1 MNPGGIDGQ
10 EATSLERRLAQL
22 EARAE
27 IAELMQLY
35 AAAAD
40 RKYTAGRTKQS
51 PAVVRAAARM
61 QASCFTQDAEWHG
74 GRFGGTLHGR
84 MAIEDFFAESPWLF
98 TAHHYGSPSFSF
110 HDAGHEA
117 GAHLDGADV
126 RWRLLEVGIREGD
139 GQVILLTGSVRQ
151 TCRRTGEGWRIARM
165 EFDALHAIRLAAE
178 PDRLRCIIP
187 LGEPM

>member
-1 MNPGGIDGQ
+1 MTPGGINGPAPAGPDD
-10 EATSLERRLAQL
+10 ASLEERIARL

-27 IAELMQLY
+27 IAELMQRY

-51 PAVVRAAARM
+51 PAVVRAAARV
-61 QASCFTQDAEWHG
+61 QAACFTQDAEWHG

-84 MAIEDFFAESPWLF
+84 AAIEDFFAVSPWLF
-98 TAHHYGSPSFSF
+98 TAHHYGSPSFTF
-110 HDAGHEA
+110 HEDE
-117 GAHLDGADV
+117 ADV

-139 GQVILLTGSVRQ
+139 GQVVLLTGSVRQ
-151 TCRRTGEGWRIARM
+151 TCRRTEEGWRIARM
-165 EFDALHAIRLAAE
+165 AFDTLHAIRLADE
-178 PDRLRCIIP
+178 PERLRCLIP